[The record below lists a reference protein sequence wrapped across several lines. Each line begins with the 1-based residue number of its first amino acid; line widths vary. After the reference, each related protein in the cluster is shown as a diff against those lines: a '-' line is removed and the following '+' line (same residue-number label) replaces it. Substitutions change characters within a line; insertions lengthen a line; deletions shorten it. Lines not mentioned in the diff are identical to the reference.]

1 MSLGRYLKVT
11 LQKGGAYGVGLTV
24 NSTTISNLF
33 YNPSLN
39 LQSTIFAENS
49 TYMHQQKS
57 ASASSK
63 EAMSRTCVQAQEQ
76 VPPSLLV
83 EIKT

>member
-24 NSTTISNLF
+24 DSTTISNLF

-39 LQSTIFAENS
+39 LQSTIFAEKIQKNS
-49 TYMHQQKS
+49 LQKDFARKS
-57 ASASSK
+57 AVYK
-63 EAMSRTCVQAQEQ
+63 DFRIYNLRFDC
-76 VPPSLLV
+76 PPPL
-83 EIKT
+83 E